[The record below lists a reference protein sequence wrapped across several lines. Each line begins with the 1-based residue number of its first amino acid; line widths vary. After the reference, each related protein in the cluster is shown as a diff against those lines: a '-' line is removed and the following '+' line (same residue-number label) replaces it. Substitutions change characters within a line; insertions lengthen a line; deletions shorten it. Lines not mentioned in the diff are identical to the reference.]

1 MDNEEQFG
9 RPRLKRK
16 PLTPNQEESAQPI
29 QENKPEITSQHSPE
43 PPKSETPVAEA
54 QSAAAP
60 PPSAPSD
67 KQAEP
72 HSRPPRREYKSRP
85 PRDRDRDRG
94 RDDRRPPR
102 SRDQQRSDFRTRPSE
117 RPERPDRPVSPERTE
132 RPVRSER
139 PVRQFRNE
147 PVKLSVVIPAYNEEG
162 NIGPLLEQFKVLF
175 ASVSYRCELIIVD
188 DGSTDKTGHHVKAA
202 LAQFPWLKLFT
213 HRRNFGLTTAL
224 ETGINKATGKIIC
237 FYPADLQYHANEIP
251 KFVAKIDGGAD
262 IVTGWKQGNYGLK
275 SIGSFIYNTLSRIL
289 FKVKVHD
296 LNSIKAFTREV
307 VDSFIYRTGW
317 HRYMV
322 VMAAGEGFK
331 IDEVKV
337 KLYPRRSGKSK
348 FSFWWRLPAGFLDLL
363 SVKFQLSFTKKPLLF
378 FGSAGMIS
386 GFLGL
391 LVGLVAIYLR
401 VIKHSGFRPLLYL
414 VILLIVSG
422 LMLFFGGFLA
432 ELIVSVKDDVKKR
445 KSTSLL

>member
-16 PLTPNQEESAQPI
+16 PLTSPADESISPAPEPKPETVLPVEPAQSRPQTQP
-29 QENKPEITSQHSPE
+29 QENQPANQGDKAA
-43 PPKSETPVAEA
+43 ETI
-54 QSAAAP
+54 SA
-60 PPSAPSD
+60 
-67 KQAEP
+67 
-72 HSRPPRREYKSRP
+72 RPPRRENRP
-85 PRDRDRDRG
+85 RPHRDRDRDR
-94 RDDRRPPR
+94 DDRHSSRPRDYQRQDRR
-102 SRDQQRSDFRTRPSE
+102 SHSAD
-117 RPERPDRPVSPERTE
+117 RPDRQEKQP
-132 RPVRSER
+132 RSER
-139 PVRQFRNE
+139 PQRPERAEHEIRPYRNE

-162 NIGPLLEQFKVLF
+162 NIAPLLEQFKTLI
-175 ASVSYRCELIIVD
+175 ASVPYRCELIMVD
-188 DGSTDKTGHHVKAA
+188 DGSTDKTGSYIKAA
-202 LAQFPWLKLFT
+202 LPQYPWLKLYT

-224 ETGINKATGKIIC
+224 ETGISKTSGKIIC

-251 KFVAKIDGGAD
+251 KFVAKIDSGAD
-262 IVTGWKQGNYGLK
+262 VVTGWKQGHYGLK
-275 SIGSFIYNTLSRIL
+275 SIGSFIYNLLSRIL

-307 VDSFIYRTGW
+307 VDSYIYRSGW

-337 KLYPRRSGKSK
+337 KLFPRRSGKSK

-363 SVKFQLSFTKKPLLF
+363 SVKFQISFTRKPLLF
-378 FGSAGMIS
+378 FGSAGLIS

-391 LVGLVAIYLR
+391 IIGLVAIYLR

-445 KSTSLL
+445 KSANLI

>member
-1 MDNEEQFG
+1 LDNEEQFG

-16 PLTPNQEESAQPI
+16 PLTANAEEKPASANP
-29 QENKPEITSQHSPE
+29 ETKPEPKPQAIPDIPVPRPE
-43 PPKSETPVAEA
+43 PPVP
-54 QSAAAP
+54 AP
-60 PPSAPSD
+60 QVNATSD
-67 KQAEP
+67 KPAETQSKP
-72 HSRPPRREYKSRP
+72 PRPDFKSRPPRD
-85 PRDRDRDRG
+85 RDRDRDRG

-102 SRDQQRSDFRTRPSE
+102 SRDQHRPDFRARSSD
-117 RPERPDRPVSPERTE
+117 RPERQDRPNRPDRPERTE
-132 RPVRSER
+132 RIER
-139 PVRQFRNE
+139 PARPLRTD

-162 NIGPLLEQFKVLF
+162 NIAPLLEQFKVLF
-175 ASVSYRCELIIVD
+175 ASVAYRCELIIVD
-188 DGSTDKTGHHVKAA
+188 DGSTDKTGARIKEA
-202 LAQFPWLKLFT
+202 LPQYPWLKLFT

-224 ETGINKATGKIIC
+224 ETGIGKASGKIIC

-251 KFVAKIDGGAD
+251 KFVAKIDSGAD
-262 IVTGWKQGNYGLK
+262 VVTGWKQGNYGLK
-275 SIGSFIYNTLSRIL
+275 SIGSFIYNLLSRML

-307 VDSFIYRTGW
+307 VDSFIYRRGW

-322 VMAAGEGFK
+322 VMATGEGFK
-331 IDEVKV
+331 VDEVKV
-337 KLYPRRSGKSK
+337 KLFPRRSGKSK
-348 FSFWWRLPAGFLDLL
+348 FSFWWRLPSGFLDLL
-363 SVKFQLSFTKKPLLF
+363 SVKFQLSFTTKPLLF

-386 GFLGL
+386 GLLGF

-414 VILLIVSG
+414 VILLIMSG

-445 KSTSLL
+445 KSTNLL

>member
-16 PLTPNQEESAQPI
+16 PLTPNQEELARPV
-29 QENKPEITSQHSPE
+29 QESKTENTSQLNPE
-43 PPKSETPVAEA
+43 LPKPVTPVVES
-54 QSAAAP
+54 QSSEVL

-67 KQAEP
+67 KQTET
-72 HSRPPRREYKSRP
+72 HSRPPRKEFKSRP

-94 RDDRRPPR
+94 RDDRHTPH
-102 SRDQQRSDFRTRPSE
+102 SRDQQRSDFRNRSSE
-117 RPERPDRPVSPERTE
+117 RPERPDRPARPERAERPERTE
-132 RPVRSER
+132 HPVRK
-139 PVRQFRNE
+139 FRNE

-162 NIGPLLEQFKVLF
+162 NIGPLLEQFKALF
-175 ASVSYRCELIIVD
+175 TSVSYRCELIIVD
-188 DGSTDKTGHHVKAA
+188 DGSTDKTGNYIKAS
-202 LAQFPWLKLFT
+202 LPQYPWLKLFT

-224 ETGINKATGKIIC
+224 ETGIGKATGKIIC

-251 KFVAKIDGGAD
+251 KFVAKIDSGAD
-262 IVTGWKQGNYGLK
+262 IVTGWKQGHYGLK
-275 SIGSFIYNTLSRIL
+275 SIGSFIYNTLSRVL

-414 VILLIVSG
+414 VILLVVSG

-445 KSTSLL
+445 KSTNLL